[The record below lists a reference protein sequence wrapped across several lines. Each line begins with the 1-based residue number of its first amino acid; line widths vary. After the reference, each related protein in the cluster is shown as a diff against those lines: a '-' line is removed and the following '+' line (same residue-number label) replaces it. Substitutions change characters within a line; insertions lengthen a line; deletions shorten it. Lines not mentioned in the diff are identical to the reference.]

1 MKKVILFVCICL
13 CCDVGYAKQNK
24 IEIGFNYGED
34 CIIYHLRSYFW
45 GGEQYGFYYENFSP
59 RTINIFGTIPLN
71 NNIRIGTK
79 LGYSG
84 RSLIFYDIHGSTS
97 RNRINLNGGY
107 FHVLGLVNVPLI
119 KEKLSVYSVVS
130 PGFHYYQLIHND
142 SIEGYHPSAMRLKST
157 TSGFVQI
164 LSLGF
169 DFAVS
174 KSVRLTTEIEKP
186 LYYLIVGRGYTDNK
200 RYDYGYP
207 VANGFTNIGII
218 MGLTFSL

>member
-1 MKKVILFVCICL
+1 MKKIILFVCICL
-13 CCDVGYAKQNK
+13 CFGYAKQNK

-34 CIIYHLRSYFW
+34 CIIYHMRSYFW

-59 RTINIFGTIPLN
+59 ITINIFGTIPLN

-84 RSLIFYDIHGSTS
+84 RSMIFYYDTYSTTA
-97 RNRINLNGGY
+97 RDRIDLNGGY
-107 FHVLGLVNVPLI
+107 FHVLGLIKVPLI

-130 PGFHYYQLIHND
+130 PGFHYYHLNHID
-142 SIEGYHPSAMRLKST
+142 SIGSSNPSVMRLKST
-157 TSGFVQI
+157 TFGFVQTV
-164 LSLGF
+164 SLGF
-169 DFAVS
+169 DFAIS

-200 RYDYGYP
+200 RYDYRYP
-207 VANGFTNIGII
+207 VANGFTDIGII